1 MNKDDIVFR
10 DKFGNKVS
18 IAQLNDGTF
27 RKTTQTNK
35 NTEFEFLGNT
45 YSYSLLISSR
55 KIKEYWETSRSERY
69 LVEDKYGQLF
79 HYRFDEEMNFD
90 GGDDRQDILW
100 TFVTD
105 EKDSDQL
112 AEVWMLS
119 LLREPYVAAD
129 ETDWMAAHE
138 YVDQHFVNKLGI
150 NKKLSIKRL
159 IDIFKSLISL

>member
-1 MNKDDIVFR
+1 MNKDDIVVR

-18 IAQLNDGTF
+18 ITQLNDGTF

-45 YSYSLLISSR
+45 YSYSLLISCR

-69 LVEDKYGQLF
+69 LVEDKYGRLF
-79 HYRFDEEMNFD
+79 HYRFDEEMNFN

-100 TFVTD
+100 TFVIN

-112 AEVWMLS
+112 TDVGILS
-119 LLREPYVAAD
+119 LLREPYIAAD

-138 YVDQHFVNKLGI
+138 YVDQRFVNKLGL
-150 NKKLSIKRL
+150 NKKFSIKRL
-159 IDIFKSLISL
+159 IDFFKA